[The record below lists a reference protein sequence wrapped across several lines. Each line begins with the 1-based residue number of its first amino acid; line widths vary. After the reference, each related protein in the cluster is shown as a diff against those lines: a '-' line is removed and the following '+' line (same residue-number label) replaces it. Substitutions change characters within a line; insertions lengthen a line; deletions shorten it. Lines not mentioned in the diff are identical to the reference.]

1 MVTQSLEGKGCRR
14 VRVEA
19 ERREEEM
26 SKRIKICI
34 GDSVVQGELNESPT
48 ASLIW
53 EALPIEGK
61 GNRWGEEIYFAIPV
75 KAELDE
81 TARAVVERGDLGYWP
96 QGHALCIFFGPTPV
110 SRGDEIR
117 PASPVNIVGNIKGD
131 LRVLKEVAEGT
142 MVRLDKE
149 E

>member
-1 MVTQSLEGKGCRR
+1 MDRGI
-14 VRVEA
+14 
-19 ERREEEM
+19 
-26 SKRIKICI
+26 RIQI
-34 GDSVVQGELNESPT
+34 GDVVLQGELNKSPT

-53 EALPIEGK
+53 EALPIEGR

-75 KAELDE
+75 AAELDE

-142 MVRLDKE
+142 IVRLDKKE
-149 E
+149 

>member
-1 MVTQSLEGKGCRR
+1 MDRGI
-14 VRVEA
+14 
-19 ERREEEM
+19 
-26 SKRIKICI
+26 RIQI
-34 GDSVVQGELNESPT
+34 DDVVLQGELNKSPT

-53 EALPIEGK
+53 EALPIEGR

-75 KAELDE
+75 AAELDE

-142 MVRLDKE
+142 IVRLDKKE
-149 E
+149 

>member
-1 MVTQSLEGKGCRR
+1 MDRFIQIHVGDVTL
-14 VRVEA
+14 
-19 ERREEEM
+19 
-26 SKRIKICI
+26 
-34 GDSVVQGELNESPT
+34 QGELNKSPT
-48 ASLIW
+48 ASIIW
-53 EALPIEGK
+53 EALPIEGT

-75 KAELDE
+75 ATELDD

-117 PASPVNIVGNIKGD
+117 PASPVNIVGKIRGD
-131 LRVLKEVAEGT
+131 LRALKEAAEGT
-142 MVRLDKE
+142 IVRLDKE

>member
-1 MVTQSLEGKGCRR
+1 MDRGI
-14 VRVEA
+14 
-19 ERREEEM
+19 
-26 SKRIKICI
+26 RIQI
-34 GDSVVQGELNESPT
+34 GDVVLQGELHESPT

-53 EALPIEGK
+53 EALPIEGR

>member
-1 MVTQSLEGKGCRR
+1 MDRR
-14 VRVEA
+14 ITIRV
-19 ERREEEM
+19 
-26 SKRIKICI
+26 
-34 GDSVVQGELNESPT
+34 GDVALQGELHESPT

-53 EALPIEGK
+53 EALPIEGTA
-61 GNRWGEEIYFAIPV
+61 NRWGEEIYFAIPV
-75 KAELDE
+75 AADLDV

-117 PASPVNIVGNIKGD
+117 PASPVNLVGKIKGD
-131 LRVLKEVAEGT
+131 LQVLKETAEGT

>member
-1 MVTQSLEGKGCRR
+1 MDRFIQIHVGDVTL
-14 VRVEA
+14 
-19 ERREEEM
+19 
-26 SKRIKICI
+26 
-34 GDSVVQGELNESPT
+34 QGELNESPT
-48 ASLIW
+48 ASIIW
-53 EALPIEGK
+53 EALPIEGR

-75 KAELDE
+75 AAQLDD

-117 PASPVNIVGNIKGD
+117 PASPVNIVGKIRGD
-131 LRVLKEVAEGT
+131 LRALKEAAEGT
-142 MVRLDKE
+142 IVRLDKE

>member
-1 MVTQSLEGKGCRR
+1 MDRCIQIHVGDVTLE
-14 VRVEA
+14 
-19 ERREEEM
+19 
-26 SKRIKICI
+26 
-34 GDSVVQGELNESPT
+34 GELNESPT

-53 EALPIEGK
+53 EALPIEGT

-75 KAELDE
+75 KAELDD
-81 TARAVVERGDLGYWP
+81 TARGVVERGDLGYWP

-117 PASPVNIVGNIKGD
+117 PASPVNLVGKIRGN
-131 LRVLKEVAEGT
+131 LRVLKEAAEGT
-142 MVRLDKE
+142 TVRLDKE

>member
-53 EALPIEGK
+53 EALPIKGK

-142 MVRLDKE
+142 IVRLDKKE
-149 E
+149 

>member
-1 MVTQSLEGKGCRR
+1 MDRCIQIHVGDVTLE
-14 VRVEA
+14 
-19 ERREEEM
+19 
-26 SKRIKICI
+26 
-34 GDSVVQGELNESPT
+34 GELNESPT
-48 ASLIW
+48 ALLIW
-53 EALPIEGK
+53 EALPIEGT

-75 KAELDE
+75 KAELDD

-110 SRGDEIR
+110 SRGEEIR
-117 PASPVNIVGNIKGD
+117 PASPVNLVGKIRGN
-131 LRVLKEVAEGT
+131 LRVLKEAAEGT

>member
-1 MVTQSLEGKGCRR
+1 MDRFIQIHVGDVTL
-14 VRVEA
+14 
-19 ERREEEM
+19 
-26 SKRIKICI
+26 
-34 GDSVVQGELNESPT
+34 QGELNESPT
-48 ASLIW
+48 ASIIW
-53 EALPIEGK
+53 EALPIEGT

-75 KAELDE
+75 AAQLDD

-117 PASPVNIVGNIKGD
+117 PASPVNIVGKIRGD
-131 LRVLKEVAEGT
+131 LRALKEAAEGT
-142 MVRLDKE
+142 IVRLDKE

>member
-1 MVTQSLEGKGCRR
+1 MDRCIQIRVGDVTL
-14 VRVEA
+14 
-19 ERREEEM
+19 
-26 SKRIKICI
+26 
-34 GDSVVQGELNESPT
+34 QGELNESPT
-48 ASLIW
+48 ASIIW
-53 EALPIEGK
+53 EALPIEGT

-75 KAELDE
+75 KAELDD

-117 PASPVNIVGNIKGD
+117 PASPVNLVGKIRGD
-131 LRVLKEVAEGT
+131 LRVLKEAAEGT

>member
-1 MVTQSLEGKGCRR
+1 MVTQSLEAKGCRR

-48 ASLIW
+48 ALLIW
-53 EALPIEGK
+53 EALPIEGA

-75 KAELDE
+75 KAELDD

-117 PASPVNIVGNIKGD
+117 PASPVNLVGKIRGN
-131 LRVLKEVAEGT
+131 LRVLKEAAEGT

>member
-1 MVTQSLEGKGCRR
+1 MDRCIQIHVGDVTL
-14 VRVEA
+14 
-19 ERREEEM
+19 
-26 SKRIKICI
+26 
-34 GDSVVQGELNESPT
+34 QGELNESPT
-48 ASLIW
+48 ASIIW
-53 EALPIEGK
+53 EALPIEGR

-75 KAELDE
+75 AAQLDD

-117 PASPVNIVGNIKGD
+117 PASPVNIVGKIRGD
-131 LRVLKEVAEGT
+131 LRALKEAAEGT
-142 MVRLDKE
+142 IVRLDKE

>member
-1 MVTQSLEGKGCRR
+1 MDRFIQIYVGDVTL
-14 VRVEA
+14 
-19 ERREEEM
+19 
-26 SKRIKICI
+26 
-34 GDSVVQGELNESPT
+34 QGELNESPT

-53 EALPIEGK
+53 EALPIEGT

-75 KAELDE
+75 KAELDD
-81 TARAVVERGDLGYWP
+81 TARAVVEQGDLGYWP

-117 PASPVNIVGNIKGD
+117 PASPVNIVGKIRGN
-131 LRVLKEVAEGT
+131 LRVLKEATEGT
-142 MVRLDKE
+142 MIRLAKE

>member
-19 ERREEEM
+19 ERREGQM

-53 EALPIEGK
+53 EALPIKGK
-61 GNRWGEEIYFAIPV
+61 GNRGGEEIYFAIPV